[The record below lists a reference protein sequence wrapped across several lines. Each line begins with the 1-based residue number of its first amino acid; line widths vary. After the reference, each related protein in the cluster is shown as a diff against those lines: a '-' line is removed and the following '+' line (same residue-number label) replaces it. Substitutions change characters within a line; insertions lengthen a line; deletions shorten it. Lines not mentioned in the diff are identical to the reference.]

1 MPEGQADSTGR
12 SGPEAPLAQPE
23 TMFRLLVESVTDY
36 AVFALDPRGLVTTW
50 NAGAQ
55 RLKGYRAE
63 EILGQHLSRFYPR
76 DKPRAEIDQEL
87 VVAAAEGK
95 FHEEGW
101 RVRKDGTRFWADVT
115 IMPMRNEAG
124 ALVGFAK
131 VTRDM
136 TARRE
141 ADEQRLQLVE
151 ARAARVAAEEASR
164 RLAAIVEVSRALA
177 EAGLDFERVAGVV
190 VKTIVELVGE
200 LCVMRVVRDGKLV
213 PIAVYHGD
221 AATRRFLREEFA
233 AIPLDEGS
241 VVSDAFRTKTSILE
255 TGADL
260 PEVTAVRQPAYKR
273 VFERFPPR
281 SILAV
286 PMVMPGG
293 EAVGVL
299 SLARTLSDQPY
310 LEEDRLFVESFA
322 SRAALALSQA
332 KLYREVHEAHEQLR
346 LIFQGIAEG
355 ILVQGRDGRIVVAN
369 DTAAQMCG
377 FSTAAELMAT
387 PISGVLARFQ
397 IFGEDGKP
405 FPLDELP
412 ARRALVGEERA
423 EAVLRSRGNPSESD
437 RWSITRATPLRGAD
451 GEVLYAISIFEDIT
465 DRRRI
470 LERLRFLSEAGNLLG
485 SSLDY
490 EKTLAALAELAVPR
504 IADWCTVD
512 VFDDRSRVRRLAAA
526 HVDPA
531 KVRWA
536 AEINERYPADLGS
549 ASGVGAVLRTGKPE
563 MVSDVTDD
571 MLKAGAQDD
580 DHLRIAREVGLR
592 SYICVPLVAGDR
604 IVGALTLLTTAD
616 SGRAYDEQDLTL
628 AELLGRRAGLAV
640 ENARLYSETQSALME
655 VTEISRLKDEFVAT
669 LSHELRTP
677 LNAIVGWAQML
688 KAGGLDADRVRKAVE
703 TIDRNA
709 ALQSRLISDILDMS
723 RIITGKVR
731 LSLSPTDPHK
741 VFEQALDAIR
751 PAAEA
756 KGVAIDPVL
765 DPSAGPLTADA
776 ERLQQVLWNLLSNA
790 VKFVP
795 KGGRVQVRLA
805 PVGSHVEIVVA
816 DNGPGIDPEF
826 LPHVFDRF
834 RQADSSSTRSHGGL
848 GLGLAIVKHLVEL
861 HGGEIRVANRAE
873 GSGAVFTVQLP
884 RSAARVAD
892 TAAVPAGQGSG
903 RAAQGH
909 ERSLSGIRVLLVDDE
924 EDARD
929 VLGAALEQSGAEVA
943 KVTSADAVLASL
955 PRLRPHVLLADIE
968 MPARDGYGLLEAI
981 RALPPR
987 EGGLTPAIAI
997 TAYARTEDRVRALAA
1012 GFDLHIA
1019 KPVQLDELRM
1029 AVARLAGS
1037 RRPKD

>member
-1 MPEGQADSTGR
+1 MPERHPDSGG
-12 SGPEAPLAQPE
+12 SGGEASLAPPE
-23 TMFRLLVESVTDY
+23 TLFRLLVESVTDY
-36 AVFALDPRGLVTTW
+36 AIFALDPQGHVTTW

-55 RLKGYRAE
+55 RLKGYRAD
-63 EILGQHLSRFYPR
+63 EILGQHLSRFYPH
-76 DKPRAEIDQEL
+76 DKPRAEIDHEL
-87 VVAAAEGK
+87 VVAANEGK

-115 IMPMRNEAG
+115 IMPMRDEAG
-124 ALVGFAK
+124 LLVGFAK

-141 ADEQRLQLVE
+141 ADEQRLQLIE
-151 ARAARVAAEEASR
+151 ARAARVAAEEAGR
-164 RLAAIVEVSRALA
+164 RLAAVVEVSRSLA
-177 EAGLDFERVAGVV
+177 EAGLDFEKVAGVV
-190 VKTIVELVGE
+190 VQRIADLVGE
-200 LCVMRVVRDGKLV
+200 LCVMRVLRDGSLI

-221 AATRRFLREEFA
+221 PDTLRFLRKELA
-233 AIPLDEGS
+233 AAALDEGS
-241 VVSDAFRTKTSILE
+241 VVTEAFRTKTSILE
-255 TGADL
+255 SGPDL
-260 PEVTAVRQPAYKR
+260 ARTTALRQPAYKG

-293 EAVGVL
+293 DAVGVL
-299 SLARTLSDQPY
+299 SLARSVGEQPY
-310 LEEDRLFVESFA
+310 SDADRLFVESFA
-322 SRAALALSQA
+322 SRAALALSHA
-332 KLYREVHEAHEQLR
+332 RLYREIHEAHEQLR
-346 LIFQGIAEG
+346 LIFQGMAEG

-387 PISGVLARFQ
+387 PISAVLGRFK

-405 FPLDELP
+405 FPLDQLP
-412 ARRALVGEERA
+412 ARRALQGEDRA
-423 EAVLRSRGNPSESD
+423 EAVLLSRGKASEPD
-437 RWSITRATPLRGAD
+437 RWSITRATPLRGPD

-465 DRRRI
+465 DRRRV
-470 LERLRFLSEAGNLLG
+470 LERLRFLSEAGELLG

-490 EKTLAALAELAVPR
+490 EKTLAALARLAVPK

-512 VFDDRSRVRRLAAA
+512 VFDDRSQVRRLAAA

-531 KVRWA
+531 KVKWA
-536 AEINERYPADLGS
+536 AELNERYPADLAS
-549 ASGVGAVLRTGKPE
+549 LSGVGAVLRTGNPE

-571 MLKAGAQDD
+571 MLKAAARDD
-580 DHLRIAREVGLR
+580 DQLRIAREVGLR

-604 IVGALTLLTTAD
+604 MVGALTLLTTDD
-616 SGRAYDEQDLTL
+616 SGRRYDEQDLTL

-655 VTEISRLKDEFVAT
+655 VTETSRLKDEFVAT

-688 KAGGLDADRVRKAVE
+688 KAGGLDPERARKAVE

-709 ALQSRLISDILDMS
+709 ALQARLISDILDMS

-731 LSLSPTDPHK
+731 LTLSPIDPGK
-741 VFEQALDAIR
+741 VIEQALDAIR

-756 KGVAIDPVL
+756 KGVAIVSVV
-765 DPSAGPLTADA
+765 DPSAGPITADA
-776 ERLQQVLWNLLSNA
+776 ERLQQILWNLLSNA

-795 KGGRVQVRLA
+795 KGSRVQVRLA
-805 PVGSHVEIVVA
+805 AVNSHVELVVA
-816 DNGPGIDPEF
+816 DNGPGIDPAF

-861 HGGEIRVANRAE
+861 HGGEIRVANRE
-873 GSGAVFTVQLP
+873 GGSGAVFTVQLP
-884 RSAARVAD
+884 RSAVRAAD
-892 TAAVPAGQGSG
+892 AAVPASVGSG
-903 RAAQGH
+903 RVSSGH
-909 ERSLSGIRVLLVDDE
+909 ERSLSGIRVMLVDDE
-924 EDARD
+924 EDARE
-929 VLGAALEQSGAEVA
+929 VLGTALEQSGAEVV
-943 KVTSADAVLASL
+943 KCSSADAVLASL
-955 PRLRPHVLLADIE
+955 TQVRPHVLLADIE
-968 MPARDGYGLLEAI
+968 MPSRDGYALLEAI
-981 RALPPR
+981 RALPPAN
-987 EGGLTPAIAI
+987 GGLTPAIAI

-1019 KPVQLDELRM
+1019 KPVPLDELRV
-1029 AVARLAGS
+1029 AIARLAGS
-1037 RRPKD
+1037 RRKPSD